1 MRSAAEKQAANNEAP
16 LTLFDTTV
24 RQRNTWP
31 GLRYQW
37 VWFSGML
44 SKNVKDP
51 WRLQRKV
58 SALAFEF
65 LTTQAFVAFWC
76 ILVFYNSLRNFH
88 WRFMHGSCQ
97 WFVCV
102 LLSPSGVGAGALG
115 RAVSNSMKVIPLSRT
130 NLRMNERTNQ
140 ATNTQ
145 ASKQAGRQA
154 SKQASTQAD
163 KQTNRKHRHTWK
175 TTGEKNEDA
184 RNIWKEQKLW
194 DFQSCS
200 LRPLVWKL
208 RVFLRIFLGKCGQ
221 NIIGIRWEEW
231 KSPDQKIAKYSTSQV
246 HDSCVP
252 FFASLAAGAKATTRK
267 RKPCFQRVHGKDS
280 VSHCYCTFCSCLF
293 KSDAS
298 NELRVG

>member
-145 ASKQAGRQA
+145 ASKQASKQAGRQA
-154 SKQASTQAD
+154 SKQAGKHAGRQAD
-163 KQTNRKHRHTWK
+163 KQTSRQ
-175 TTGEKNEDA
+175 TGNIDTHERLLEQKNEDA

-208 RVFLRIFLGKCGQ
+208 RVFPANIFRQVRAEHYWYSLRRMK
-221 NIIGIRWEEW
+221 
-231 KSPDQKIAKYSTSQV
+231 
-246 HDSCVP
+246 
-252 FFASLAAGAKATTRK
+252 
-267 RKPCFQRVHGKDS
+267 
-280 VSHCYCTFCSCLF
+280 VSRSKNC
-293 KSDAS
+293 
-298 NELRVG
+298 